1 MNGKLRTL
9 IESDAYQ
16 KQSER
21 IANIKFI
28 DEAVRILCNSIAFS
42 PEVFAFVTGFEKIQ
56 LAKTDAY
63 SRSGVDIP
71 ALRLWFRQLN
81 DNEIELLAIEP
92 FEK

>member
-1 MNGKLRTL
+1 MNGKFRTL
-9 IESDAYQ
+9 IESDVYQ
-16 KQSER
+16 KQAKK
-21 IANIKFI
+21 IADIKFI

-56 LAKTDAY
+56 LAKTDTY
-63 SRSGVDIP
+63 LRSGVEVP

-81 DNEIELLAIEP
+81 DNEIELLAIEQ